1 MSLGGT
7 LGIDA
12 RTVHT
17 SCMSE
22 RMKYEVPIDDLI
34 ASAKIPLDEQLEAQ
48 EADERPQHDESA
60 GHLPGNVRPYG
71 A

>member
-1 MSLGGT
+1 MN
-7 LGIDA
+7 
-12 RTVHT
+12 
-17 SCMSE
+17 E
-22 RMKYEVPIDDLI
+22 RMKYEVSIDDLV
-34 ASAKIPLDEQLEAQ
+34 ASTKIPLDEQLQAR